1 MEHIAVLEEH
11 TENTPATNMV
21 GLLRIVVA
29 GNVVAAD
36 AGKAVAARYIVAADV
51 GKVVVARYIV
61 AADAGKAADDENIAA
76 GFQLQDCT
84 AGGGVEVLVLSL
96 PSS

>member
-36 AGKAVAARYIVAADV
+36 AGKAVAARYIVAAD
-51 GKVVVARYIV
+51 
-61 AADAGKAADDENIAA
+61 AGKAADDENIAA